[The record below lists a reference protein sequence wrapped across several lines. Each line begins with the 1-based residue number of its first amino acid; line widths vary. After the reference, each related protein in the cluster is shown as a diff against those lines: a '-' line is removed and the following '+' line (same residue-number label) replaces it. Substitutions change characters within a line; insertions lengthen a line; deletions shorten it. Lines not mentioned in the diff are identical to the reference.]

1 MRDRPASVTVVDGL
15 AALLSGTRARGA
27 FLLRCQLDPP
37 FSLALEDGSPL
48 SLVVVER
55 GPVWVRADA
64 APPVRVAPGDVLV
77 RVGPAPWRLCDDPAT
92 PDQLVVGPGQ
102 VCRGADGR
110 PLGAAL
116 DRGPRRWGTG
126 GDEAGCVLLSGVY
139 QVAGEVPAHL
149 LRSLPGLLVVRA
161 AALDSPLPGLLGT
174 EILRDAPGQEVV
186 LDRLL
191 DALLVTVLRSW
202 LDGAGR
208 AAPGWYA
215 GRADPVVGPAL
226 ARLHDEPAHP
236 WTVAALAARSGV
248 SRSVL
253 ARRFSEVVGVA
264 PIAYLTEWRLTLA
277 AELLAQEDLT
287 VAAVARRVGYGSAF
301 ALSTA
306 FRRQHGASPQQWR
319 RSLLPAPGRA
329 APA

>member
-1 MRDRPASVTVVDGL
+1 MRDRPASVAGVDGL
-15 AALLSGTRARGA
+15 AALLAGTRARGA
-27 FLLRCQLDPP
+27 FLLRCQLEPP
-37 FSLALEDGSPL
+37 FSLRLEDGSPL

-55 GPVWVRADA
+55 GPVWVQADA
-64 APPVRVAPGDVLV
+64 APPVQVRPGDVVV
-77 RVGPAPWRLCDDPAT
+77 RVGPAPWRLGDDPAT

-102 VCRGADGR
+102 VCRAPDGR
-110 PLGAAL
+110 PLGGAL

-126 GDEAGCVLLSGVY
+126 GDDAGCRLLSGVY
-139 QVAGEVPAHL
+139 QVAGEVPVHL
-149 LRSLPGLLVVRA
+149 LRTLPGLLVVRA
-161 AALDSPLPGLLGT
+161 ADLASPLPGLLAS
-174 EILRDAPGQEVV
+174 EVLRDAAGQEVV

-202 LDGAGR
+202 LDRAGR

-226 ARLHDEPAHP
+226 AWLHDDPAHP

-253 ARRFSEVVGVA
+253 ARRFTDVVGVA
-264 PIAYLTEWRLTLA
+264 PISYLTEWRLTLA
-277 AELLAQEDLT
+277 AELLAQDDLT
-287 VAAVARRVGYGSAF
+287 VAAVAHRVGYGSAF

-306 FRRQHGASPQQWR
+306 FRRHHGASPQQWR
-319 RSLLPAPGRA
+319 RAVGRGLERA